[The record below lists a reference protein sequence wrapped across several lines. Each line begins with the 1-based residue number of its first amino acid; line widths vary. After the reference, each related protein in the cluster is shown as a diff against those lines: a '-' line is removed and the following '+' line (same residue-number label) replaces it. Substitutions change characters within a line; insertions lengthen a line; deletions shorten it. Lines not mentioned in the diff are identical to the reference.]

1 MRQSGDQPCGRTGVH
16 EEQQGAAVPQTIVST
31 PGTTAVP
38 TARRLRQPS
47 WRDVR
52 LLVGL
57 ALVLLSVVA
66 GALVVSAADRTS
78 PTYVASRALT
88 PGESL
93 DASDLAVVGA
103 RVTGGPSPYLSAR
116 GQLRPGLVVLRPVLP
131 GELVPL
137 SAVGDRAQVTLRPV
151 TVPVEPEIADGL
163 ATGML
168 VDVWVARHRQGD
180 RGYDEPERIAT
191 DVAVGDRAT
200 RRGALGSS
208 STTAVQVLVD
218 GDVVPA
224 LIHAVDDED
233 RVTLVPVPTTAGR
246 DS

>member
-1 MRQSGDQPCGRTGVH
+1 MSTLSTVSAP
-16 EEQQGAAVPQTIVST
+16 GA
-31 PGTTAVP
+31 TAAGLPVP

-57 ALVLLSVVA
+57 ALVVLSVVA
-66 GALVVSAADRTS
+66 GALVVSAADRTN
-78 PTYVASRALT
+78 PTYAATRALV
-88 PGESL
+88 PGESVQ
-93 DASDLAVVGA
+93 AADLTVVGA
-103 RVTGGPSPYLSAR
+103 RVTGGPFPYVSAR
-116 GQLRPGLVVLRPVLP
+116 EPLRPGLVVLRPVLP
-131 GELVPL
+131 GELLAL

-151 TVPVEPEIADGL
+151 TVPVDPEIAEGL

-168 VDVWVARHRQGD
+168 VDVWVASHRPD
-180 RGYDEPERIAT
+180 SSRGYAEPVRVAT

-200 RRGALGSS
+200 RHGALGSAT
-208 STTAVQVLVD
+208 TTAVQVLVD
-218 GDVVPA
+218 GEVVPQ

-233 RVTLVPVPTTAGR
+233 RITLVPVPTTAGR

>member
-1 MRQSGDQPCGRTGVH
+1 M
-16 EEQQGAAVPQTIVST
+16 QGAAVLEATVSMSNVA
-31 PGTTAVP
+31 PVP
-38 TARRLRQPS
+38 TARRLRHPS

-57 ALVLLSVVA
+57 ALVLVSVVA
-66 GALVVSAADRTS
+66 GAVVVSSADRTS
-78 PTYVASRALT
+78 PTYAASRALT

-93 DASDLAVVGA
+93 QTADLTVVGA
-103 RVTGGPSPYLSAR
+103 RVNGGPSPYLSAR
-116 GQLRPGLVVLRPVLP
+116 GRLRPGLVVLRPVLP

-151 TVPVEPEIADGL
+151 TVPVDPEIADGL

-168 VDVWVARHRQGD
+168 VDVWVARHRSDGE
-180 RGYDEPERIAT
+180 RGYAEPERIAT
-191 DVAVGDRAT
+191 DVAVGERAT
-200 RRGALGSS
+200 RRGALGSA

-218 GDVVPA
+218 GTVVPA

>member
-1 MRQSGDQPCGRTGVH
+1 MTMS
-16 EEQQGAAVPQTIVST
+16 A
-31 PGTTAVP
+31 PGTTASLPVP

-57 ALVLLSVVA
+57 ALVALSVVA

-78 PTYVASRALT
+78 PTYAATRALT

-93 DASDLAVVGA
+93 EAADLTVVGA
-103 RVTGGPSPYLSAR
+103 RVTGGPFPYVSAR
-116 GQLRPGLVVLRPVLP
+116 GQLQPGLVVLRPVLP
-131 GELVPL
+131 GELL
-137 SAVGDRAQVTLRPV
+137 AKSAVGDRAQVTVRPV
-151 TVPVEPEIADGL
+151 TVPVDPEIAEGL
-163 ATGML
+163 QTGML
-168 VDVWVARHRQGD
+168 VDVWVARHRTD
-180 RGYDEPERIAT
+180 SERGYAEPERVAT

-200 RRGALGSS
+200 RRGALGSA

-218 GDVVPA
+218 GDVVPQ